1 MNLSLRDIEYFL
13 AVIEHGSLG
22 RAATACCVTQP
33 ALSKSLQRLEAD
45 TGLALLERGG
55 RGLRLTS
62 AGLAF
67 REHAQKL
74 WAQYRDAVRHAMELR
89 VGEAGL
95 LRVGATGATM
105 DAYVMPALQR
115 LLPLRP
121 ALRVQLTQGLSD
133 DLNAQVASGRLDL
146 AVIPIY
152 GDIQPALR
160 QDLIAEDGLCV
171 AARQGHPLAARRKL
185 SLRDLEGHRWILP
198 HPSSVARQALD
209 QRYADAGLQPPP
221 AALEV
226 QHFSSGALAMLARS
240 DVLALL
246 PQSALQMGAAIAVLP
261 VALGRSMRRS
271 IVLISRH
278 GAAWSPLM
286 SEFRAAVLGGMAQ
299 DGPHYNSSP

>member
-1 MNLSLRDIEYFL
+1 
-13 AVIEHGSLG
+13 
-22 RAATACCVTQP
+22 AATACGVTQP

-121 ALRVQLTQGLSD
+121 ALRVQLTQG
-133 DLNAQVASGRLDL
+133 
-146 AVIPIY
+146 
-152 GDIQPALR
+152 
-160 QDLIAEDGLCV
+160 
-171 AARQGHPLAARRKL
+171 
-185 SLRDLEGHRWILP
+185 
-198 HPSSVARQALD
+198 
-209 QRYADAGLQPPP
+209 
-221 AALEV
+221 
-226 QHFSSGALAMLARS
+226 
-240 DVLALL
+240 
-246 PQSALQMGAAIAVLP
+246 
-261 VALGRSMRRS
+261 
-271 IVLISRH
+271 
-278 GAAWSPLM
+278 
-286 SEFRAAVLGGMAQ
+286 
-299 DGPHYNSSP
+299 